1 MEVPPPKLIC
11 IMAKIF
17 DYVFKEKKNQLGLF
31 DIRIG
36 NTVLQYKTKCLN
48 LKFNSQ
54 F

>member
-1 MEVPPPKLIC
+1 MEVSPPKLIC

-17 DYVFKEKKNQLGLF
+17 YYVFKEKKNQLGLF
-31 DIRIG
+31 D
-36 NTVLQYKTKCLN
+36 KTKCLN